1 MKVLSLMVL
10 ALSLCLAPSLAS
22 AKDGRGDYGFYWNDK
37 SPTFLCGGHKCKAM
51 KFSYVKSRD
60 QKKGFKGGYDTDQ
73 DRDYGKDHGKDKDYG
88 KDKDNGDMDG
98 GNGEPTV
105 IPEINAGGTS
115 MAFVLISGLLMVMR
129 ERRRRGMKV

>member
-22 AKDGRGDYGFYWNDK
+22 AKDGKGDYGFYWNNK
-37 SPTFLCGGHKCKAM
+37 SPTFLCGGHKCKTM
-51 KFSYVKSRD
+51 KFNYVKSRD
-60 QKKGFKGGYDTDQ
+60 QKKGFKGGY
-73 DRDYGKDHGKDKDYG
+73 GKGKDKDYG
-88 KDKDNGDMDG
+88 KDKGHDKDKGDMDG

-115 MAFVLISGLLMVMR
+115 MALVLISGLLMVMR